1 MQFKRN
7 TKPPVGKPAREV
19 SPKEEKIGKDSKLY
33 KRVYRLSLLG
43 LTEAEIALAL
53 DVKINTLYKWKKEDP
68 KFAKALTRGKY
79 DADSKVAE
87 SLYRRALG
95 FTVKETKLNVIDG
108 NVEATEVDKHYPP
121 DVRACIAWLR
131 VRQREKWTEKIHVK
145 VGIKNNGEELPL
157 SNEPLD
163 LSMLSDAELELA
175 SKLAFRG
182 LSKQE
187 AQEVEDN
194 EIHFIND
201 EDDND
206 DFDND

>member
-1 MQFKRN
+1 MQFVRKN
-7 TKPPVGKPAREV
+7 KVTPPARQM
-19 SPKEEKIGKDSKLY
+19 SPKEEKTLKDPKVY
-33 KRVYRLSLLG
+33 HRVYRLALLG

-53 DVKINTLYKWKKEDP
+53 DIKLNTLYRLKREDE
-68 KFAKALTRGKY
+68 KFLKALTRGKF
-79 DADSKVAE
+79 DADAKVAE

-95 FTVKETKLNVIDG
+95 FTVKETKLNVVDG
-108 NVEATEVDKHYPP
+108 YIEKTEVDKHYPP

-163 LSMLSDAELELA
+163 LSILSDAELELA

-194 EIHFIND
+194 EIQFIND
-201 EDDND
+201 DDSGD
-206 DFDND
+206 DDE